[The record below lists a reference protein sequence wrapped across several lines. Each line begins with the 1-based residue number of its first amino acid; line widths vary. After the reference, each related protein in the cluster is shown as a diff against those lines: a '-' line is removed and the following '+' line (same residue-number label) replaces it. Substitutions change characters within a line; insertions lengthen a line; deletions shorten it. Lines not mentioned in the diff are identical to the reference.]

1 MEFAREL
8 ELHSF
13 FTTDQKTIDLC
24 ELALKACAHG
34 GYIVRRG
41 EPIKVLN
48 MHYSRIGG
56 AVRVRVDYKLAVVP
70 PADLAKVTIQ

>member
-8 ELHSF
+8 ELHYF
-13 FTTDQKTIDLC
+13 FTTNPKTIDLC

-34 GYIVRRG
+34 GYIVYKQ

-56 AVRVRVDYKLAVVP
+56 FVRVRVDYKIAVVP